1 MAWKQDR
8 IAEDSKVNVFTET
21 SARAVYKTS
30 TKTETF
36 NEYSDEDGYSST
48 RGKQVL
54 IEDSRLAIKNYF
66 SSRPWKEASINVDFK
81 AGIVLCLSEE
91 VSKTS
96 NEMTLTVRELQVELS
111 AEAITEIISF
121 ALKNDIIEVESVGF
135 NVKA

>member
-1 MAWKQDR
+1 MAWKKDR
-8 IAEDSKVNVFTET
+8 IAEDSKVNVFTKT

-36 NEYSDEDGYSST
+36 NEYSDEDGYFST
-48 RGKQVL
+48 PGKRVL

-66 SSRPWKEASINVDFK
+66 NTRPWKEASIDVCFK
-81 AGIVLCLSEE
+81 AGMVLCLSEE
-91 VSKTS
+91 VPKTS